1 MHYRRRYRRYD
12 VSFSRV
18 AKRNSKFH
26 GFIGTR
32 DFTNSEVALR
42 TLRWKHECL
51 EANSG
56 KRPGRRRANFTN
68 VANASKSRTLEP
80 VARGSPLIRK
90 SHRWLLERKRRTLTS
105 LHCHEWQ
112 CKVARSDMSWQTRAN
127 SNAIICFFQ
136 IDDPI
141 HVISID
147 ETSSTSSRQKP
158 PDYETVTDAPPSYDD
173 AIKLNPSQLFSLSN
187 GSTASSLSSGQIIP
201 TSISIVSPTLAP
213 PPPYAR

>member
-1 MHYRRRYRRYD
+1 MPRSD
-12 VSFSRV
+12 PLGEFWK
-18 AKRNSKFH
+18 ATWKR
-26 GFIGTR
+26 
-32 DFTNSEVALR
+32 DA
-42 TLRWKHECL
+42 
-51 EANSG
+51 
-56 KRPGRRRANFTN
+56 PTN
-68 VANASKSRTLEP
+68 VITQRRPSREA
-80 VARGSPLIRK
+80 VIASPLIRK
-90 SHRWLLERKRRTLTS
+90 SHRWLPAGILEWESSGLQRVLPRMAAQSRAIGHITTG
-105 LHCHEWQ
+105 
-112 CKVARSDMSWQTRAN
+112 ASWFERDHWL
-127 SNAIICFFQ
+127 FQ